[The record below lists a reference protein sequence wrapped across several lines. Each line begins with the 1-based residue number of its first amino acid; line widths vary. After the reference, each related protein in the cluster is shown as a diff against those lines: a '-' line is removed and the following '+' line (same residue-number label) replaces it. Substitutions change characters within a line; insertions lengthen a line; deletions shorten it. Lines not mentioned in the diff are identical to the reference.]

1 MKLKAVIL
9 VLILVVLS
17 NKVEASSIESNEDI
31 QIKEDNHIE
40 VAIDDISM
48 IPKDAILTENNVIKE
63 YNLNTNS
70 TSLNHSNAQDLL
82 KRVQIDNKKHKKA
95 KKHNLEDNN
104 LILDSVAK
112 RGKLLEFMKDLEK

>member
-1 MKLKAVIL
+1 MKVKALIL

-17 NKVEASSIESNEDI
+17 NKAEASSIESNEDI

-82 KRVQIDNKKHKKA
+82 KRLQIDNKKHKKA